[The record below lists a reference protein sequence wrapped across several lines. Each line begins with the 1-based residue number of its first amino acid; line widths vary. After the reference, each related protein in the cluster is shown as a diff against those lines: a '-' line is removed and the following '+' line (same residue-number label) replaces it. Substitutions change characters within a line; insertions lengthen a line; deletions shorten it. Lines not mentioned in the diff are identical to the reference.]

1 MKRLTQEVE
10 KRDGSRSITTEFKK
24 CRWGLRKN
32 TKKQPALDQL
42 PQKLQSRLRAQRNQG
57 PRTPANASV

>member
-10 KRDGSRSITTEFKK
+10 KRDGSRSITTEFKE
-24 CRWGLRKN
+24 CLRKN

-42 PQKLQSRLRAQRNQG
+42 PQK
-57 PRTPANASV
+57 T